1 MHERVF
7 IILRFQDSLRLHF
20 YFINASMW
28 IHRLEVIDFIISAE
42 SQKLI

>member
-7 IILRFQDSLRLHF
+7 IILRFQDSLRLH
-20 YFINASMW
+20 FINASMW